1 MATEQKTSNAIATP
15 ASDTPHPT
23 GWILVQQNVKE
34 GQELHISYT
43 IRRVLETFAKYGF
56 KMRVI
61 NSRDI
66 DIYLTL
72 YERKTILVK
81 SQITKLPDFV
91 LSRTGASTHFATLAI
106 YRHLERLGVPVLNK
120 SEAVEAAK
128 DKLYSLQILAQNKI
142 PVPKTILLR
151 FPLNVEYVIKRL
163 GLPIIIKCLS
173 GMQGKGVFMA
183 KTKDE
188 LQTYCDLLESVNP
201 NIPMIFQE
209 CLQHS
214 LGRDI
219 RVLVINGKV
228 VGAMKRANDTDF
240 RANIHRGAAGS
251 LFKLNQHAEFMAL
264 QAAKL
269 LDLDIA
275 GVDLLFDDAKGKKF
289 RICEVNSSPGM
300 EGFEKATNLDV
311 PAHLVSL
318 VRYKCGIAPPTEPDD
333 SDDDGDKDKKEDTD
347 KTQDKE
353 AEKEKAQENRDQQ
366 AMTNLD

>member
-1 MATEQKTSNAIATP
+1 MSNANSTAPTSGMSSPVKATTDESKTDAKP
-15 ASDTPHPT
+15 K
-23 GWILVQQNVKE
+23 GWIILQQKLKE
-34 GQELHISYT
+34 GEELNITYT
-43 IRRVLETFAKYGF
+43 IQRIVDTFEKYGF
-56 KMRVI
+56 EMRVI

-66 DIYLTL
+66 DIYLTN
-72 YERKTILVK
+72 YERKSIVIK
-81 SQITKLPDFV
+81 NVVTKLPDFV

-228 VGAMKRANDTDF
+228 IGAMKRSNDEDF
-240 RANIHRGAAGS
+240 RANIHRGGEGS
-251 LFKLNQHAEFMAL
+251 AFKLNQHAEYMAL

-269 LDLDIA
+269 LGLDIA
-275 GVDLLFDDAKGKKF
+275 GVDLLFDDPKGKKF

-300 EGFEKATNLDV
+300 EGFEKATGLDV
-311 PAHLVSL
+311 PASLVSL
-318 VRYKCGIAPPTEPDD
+318 IQYKCGIAPPIEADEEDD
-333 SDDDGDKDKKEDTD
+333 AVDHGKQEST
-347 KTQDKE
+347 TN
-353 AEKEKAQENRDQQ
+353 AEQ
-366 AMTNLD
+366 